1 MEIVDLFMEKSKD
14 KFLNMLVKIPKAYD
28 WYLGIVI
35 KLDDYDLARLEPID
49 DFLTRRCEEIYDK
62 SEKHL
67 QLLKILLIDDYTLL
81 LFGTDPIPYVKCDSG
96 NFNSPLKIA
105 KSNNML
111 QLKYN
116 SNIKGVLKSVCKYLD
131 CKIYE
136 ANYIKY
142 LRDMVFDPW
151 GEQNYHYII
160 SDNKAYDLRAI
171 KED

>member
-49 DFLTRRCEEIYDK
+49 DFLTRRCEEIYNK

-81 LFGTDPIPYVKCDSG
+81 LFGTDPIPY
-96 NFNSPLKIA
+96 
-105 KSNNML
+105 
-111 QLKYN
+111 N
-116 SNIKGVLKSVCKYLD
+116 SNIKGVIKSVCKYLD

-142 LRDMVFDPW
+142 LRNMVFDPW

-160 SDNKAYDLRAI
+160 SDNKAYDLKAI

>member
-14 KFLNMLVKIPKAYD
+14 KFLNMLIKIPKAYD

-49 DFLTRRCEEIYDK
+49 DFFTRRCEEIYNK

-81 LFGTDPIPYVKCDSG
+81 LFGTDPIPY
-96 NFNSPLKIA
+96 
-105 KSNNML
+105 
-111 QLKYN
+111 N
-116 SNIKGVLKSVCKYLD
+116 SNIKGVIKSVCKYLD

>member
-1 MEIVDLFMEKSKD
+1 MEIIDLFMEKSKD

-35 KLDDYDLARLEPID
+35 KLDDYDLVRLESID
-49 DFLTRRCEEIYDK
+49 DFITRRCEEIYNK

-81 LFGTDPIPYVKCDSG
+81 LFGTDPIPY
-96 NFNSPLKIA
+96 
-105 KSNNML
+105 
-111 QLKYN
+111 N
-116 SNIKGVLKSVCKYLD
+116 SNIKGVIKSICKYLD

-136 ANYIKY
+136 VNYIKY
-142 LRDMVFDPW
+142 LRDMIFDPW

-160 SDNKAYDLRAI
+160 SDNKAYDLKAI

>member
-1 MEIVDLFMEKSKD
+1 MEIIDLFMEKSKD

-35 KLDDYDLARLEPID
+35 KLDDYDLVRDEPID
-49 DFLTRRCEEIYDK
+49 DFLTHRCEEIYDK

-81 LFGTDPIPYVKCDSG
+81 LFGTDPIPY
-96 NFNSPLKIA
+96 
-105 KSNNML
+105 
-111 QLKYN
+111 N
-116 SNIKGVLKSVCKYLD
+116 SNIKGVIKSVCKYLD

>member
-14 KFLNMLVKIPKAYD
+14 KFLNMLIKIPKAYD

-81 LFGTDPIPYVKCDSG
+81 LFGTDPIPY
-96 NFNSPLKIA
+96 
-105 KSNNML
+105 
-111 QLKYN
+111 N
-116 SNIKGVLKSVCKYLD
+116 SNIKGVIKSVCKYLD

>member
-14 KFLNMLVKIPKAYD
+14 KFLNMLIKIPKAYD

-49 DFLTRRCEEIYDK
+49 DFFTRRCDEIYDK

-81 LFGTDPIPYVKCDSG
+81 LFGTDPIPY
-96 NFNSPLKIA
+96 
-105 KSNNML
+105 
-111 QLKYN
+111 N
-116 SNIKGVLKSVCKYLD
+116 SNIKGVIKSVCKYLD

-160 SDNKAYDLRAI
+160 NDNKAYDLKVI

>member
-1 MEIVDLFMEKSKD
+1 MEIIDLFMEKSKD

-49 DFLTRRCEEIYDK
+49 DFLTRRCEEIYNK

-81 LFGTDPIPYVKCDSG
+81 LFGTDPIPY
-96 NFNSPLKIA
+96 
-105 KSNNML
+105 
-111 QLKYN
+111 N
-116 SNIKGVLKSVCKYLD
+116 SNIKGVIKSVCKYLD

>member
-1 MEIVDLFMEKSKD
+1 MEIIDLFMEKSKD

-35 KLDDYDLARLEPID
+35 KLDDYDLVRLESID
-49 DFLTRRCEEIYDK
+49 DFITRRCEEIYNK

-81 LFGTDPIPYVKCDSG
+81 LFGTDPIPY
-96 NFNSPLKIA
+96 
-105 KSNNML
+105 
-111 QLKYN
+111 N
-116 SNIKGVLKSVCKYLD
+116 SNIKGVIKSVCKYLD

>member
-35 KLDDYDLARLEPID
+35 KLDDYDLVRDEPID

-81 LFGTDPIPYVKCDSG
+81 LFGTDPIPY
-96 NFNSPLKIA
+96 
-105 KSNNML
+105 
-111 QLKYN
+111 N
-116 SNIKGVLKSVCKYLD
+116 SNIKGVIKSVCKYLD

-160 SDNKAYDLRAI
+160 SDNKAYNLKAI

>member
-81 LFGTDPIPYVKCDSG
+81 LFGTDPIPY
-96 NFNSPLKIA
+96 
-105 KSNNML
+105 
-111 QLKYN
+111 N
-116 SNIKGVLKSVCKYLD
+116 SNIKGVIKSVCKYLD

-160 SDNKAYDLRAI
+160 SDNKAYDLKAI

>member
-14 KFLNMLVKIPKAYD
+14 KFLNMLIKIPKAYD

-49 DFLTRRCEEIYDK
+49 DFLTRRCEEIYNK

-81 LFGTDPIPYVKCDSG
+81 LFGTDPIPY
-96 NFNSPLKIA
+96 
-105 KSNNML
+105 
-111 QLKYN
+111 N
-116 SNIKGVLKSVCKYLD
+116 SNIKGVIKSVCKYLD

-142 LRDMVFDPW
+142 LRNMVFDPW

-160 SDNKAYDLRAI
+160 SDNKAYDLKTI

>member
-14 KFLNMLVKIPKAYD
+14 KFLNMLIKIPKAYD

-49 DFLTRRCEEIYDK
+49 DFFTRRCEEIYNK

-81 LFGTDPIPYVKCDSG
+81 LFGTDPIPY
-96 NFNSPLKIA
+96 
-105 KSNNML
+105 
-111 QLKYN
+111 N
-116 SNIKGVLKSVCKYLD
+116 SNIKGVIKSVCKYLD

-160 SDNKAYDLRAI
+160 SDNKAYDLRTI

>member
-14 KFLNMLVKIPKAYD
+14 KFLNMLIKIPKAYD

-49 DFLTRRCEEIYDK
+49 DFFTRRCEEIYNK

-81 LFGTDPIPYVKCDSG
+81 LFGTDPIPY
-96 NFNSPLKIA
+96 
-105 KSNNML
+105 
-111 QLKYN
+111 N
-116 SNIKGVLKSVCKYLD
+116 SNIKGVIKSVCKYLD

-142 LRDMVFDPW
+142 LRNMVFDPW

>member
-35 KLDDYDLARLEPID
+35 RLDDYDLARLEPID
-49 DFLTRRCEEIYDK
+49 DFLTRRCEEIYNK

-81 LFGTDPIPYVKCDSG
+81 LFGTDPIPY
-96 NFNSPLKIA
+96 
-105 KSNNML
+105 
-111 QLKYN
+111 N
-116 SNIKGVLKSVCKYLD
+116 SNIKGVIKSVCKYLD

-160 SDNKAYDLRAI
+160 SDNRTYDLKAI

>member
-49 DFLTRRCEEIYDK
+49 DFLTRRCEEIYNK

-81 LFGTDPIPYVKCDSG
+81 LFGTDPIPYNG
-96 NFNSPLKIA
+96 
-105 KSNNML
+105 
-111 QLKYN
+111 
-116 SNIKGVLKSVCKYLD
+116 NIKGVIKSVCKYLD

-160 SDNKAYDLRAI
+160 SDNKAYDLKAI

>member
-35 KLDDYDLARLEPID
+35 RLDDYDLARLEPID
-49 DFLTRRCEEIYDK
+49 DFLTRRCEEIYNK

-81 LFGTDPIPYVKCDSG
+81 LFGTDPIPY
-96 NFNSPLKIA
+96 
-105 KSNNML
+105 
-111 QLKYN
+111 N
-116 SNIKGVLKSVCKYLD
+116 SNIKGVIKSVCKYLD

-160 SDNKAYDLRAI
+160 SDNKAYDLRTI

>member
-49 DFLTRRCEEIYDK
+49 DFFTRRCEEIYNK

-81 LFGTDPIPYVKCDSG
+81 LFGTDPIPY
-96 NFNSPLKIA
+96 
-105 KSNNML
+105 
-111 QLKYN
+111 N
-116 SNIKGVLKSVCKYLD
+116 SNIKGVIKSVCKYLD

-136 ANYIKY
+136 ANYIRY
-142 LRDMVFDPW
+142 LRNMVFDPW

-160 SDNKAYDLRAI
+160 SDNKAYDLRTI

>member
-14 KFLNMLVKIPKAYD
+14 KFLNMLIKIPKAYD

-49 DFLTRRCEEIYDK
+49 DFLTRRCEEIYNK

-67 QLLKILLIDDYTLL
+67 QLLRRLLIDDYTLL
-81 LFGTDPIPYVKCDSG
+81 LFGTNPIP
-96 NFNSPLKIA
+96 
-105 KSNNML
+105 
-111 QLKYN
+111 YN
-116 SNIKGVLKSVCKYLD
+116 SNIKGVIKSVCKYLD

>member
-14 KFLNMLVKIPKAYD
+14 KFLNMLIKIPKAYD

-35 KLDDYDLARLEPID
+35 KLDDYDLVRLESID
-49 DFLTRRCEEIYDK
+49 DFLTRRCEEIYNK

-81 LFGTDPIPYVKCDSG
+81 LFGTDPIPY
-96 NFNSPLKIA
+96 
-105 KSNNML
+105 
-111 QLKYN
+111 N
-116 SNIKGVLKSVCKYLD
+116 SNIKGVIKSICKYLD

-142 LRDMVFDPW
+142 LRDMIFDPW

-160 SDNKAYDLRAI
+160 SDNKAYDLKAI

>member
-1 MEIVDLFMEKSKD
+1 MEIIDLFMEKSKD
-14 KFLNMLVKIPKAYD
+14 KFLNILIKIPKAYD

-49 DFLTRRCEEIYDK
+49 DFLTRRCEEIYNK

-81 LFGTDPIPYVKCDSG
+81 LFGTDPIPY
-96 NFNSPLKIA
+96 
-105 KSNNML
+105 
-111 QLKYN
+111 N
-116 SNIKGVLKSVCKYLD
+116 SNIKGVIKSVCKYLD

-160 SDNKAYDLRAI
+160 SDNKAYDLKAI

>member
-14 KFLNMLVKIPKAYD
+14 KFLNMLIKIPKAYD

-49 DFLTRRCEEIYDK
+49 DFFTRRCEEIYNK

-81 LFGTDPIPYVKCDSG
+81 LFGTDPIPY
-96 NFNSPLKIA
+96 
-105 KSNNML
+105 
-111 QLKYN
+111 N
-116 SNIKGVLKSVCKYLD
+116 SNIKGVIKSVCKYLD

-160 SDNKAYDLRAI
+160 NDNKAYDLKAI

>member
-1 MEIVDLFMEKSKD
+1 MEVVDLFIEKSKD
-14 KFLNMLVKIPKAYD
+14 KFLNTLIKIPKAYD

-35 KLDDYDLARLEPID
+35 KLDDYDLVRDEPID
-49 DFLTRRCEEIYDK
+49 DFLTHRCEEIYDK
-62 SEKHL
+62 SEKRL

-81 LFGTDPIPYVKCDSG
+81 LFGTDPIPY
-96 NFNSPLKIA
+96 
-105 KSNNML
+105 NN
-111 QLKYN
+111 
-116 SNIKGVLKSVCKYLD
+116 NIKGIIRSICKYLG

-142 LRDMVFDPW
+142 LRNMVFDPW

-160 SDNKAYDLRAI
+160 SDNKAYDLKAI

>member
-1 MEIVDLFMEKSKD
+1 MEVIDLFMEKSKD

-49 DFLTRRCEEIYDK
+49 DFLTRRCEEIYNK

-81 LFGTDPIPYVKCDSG
+81 LFGTDPIPY
-96 NFNSPLKIA
+96 
-105 KSNNML
+105 
-111 QLKYN
+111 N
-116 SNIKGVLKSVCKYLD
+116 SNIKGVIKSVCKYLD

-142 LRDMVFDPW
+142 LRNMVFDPW

-160 SDNKAYDLRAI
+160 SDNKAYDLKAI

>member
-49 DFLTRRCEEIYDK
+49 DFLTRRCEEIYNK

-81 LFGTDPIPYVKCDSG
+81 LFGTDPIPY
-96 NFNSPLKIA
+96 
-105 KSNNML
+105 
-111 QLKYN
+111 N
-116 SNIKGVLKSVCKYLD
+116 SNIKGVIKSICKYLD

-160 SDNKAYDLRAI
+160 SDNKAYDLKAI

>member
-49 DFLTRRCEEIYDK
+49 DFLIRRCEEIYNK

-81 LFGTDPIPYVKCDSG
+81 LFGTDPIPY
-96 NFNSPLKIA
+96 
-105 KSNNML
+105 
-111 QLKYN
+111 N
-116 SNIKGVLKSVCKYLD
+116 SNIKGVIKSVCKYLD

-160 SDNKAYDLRAI
+160 SDNKAYDLKAI

>member
-1 MEIVDLFMEKSKD
+1 MEVIDLFMEKSKD

-49 DFLTRRCEEIYDK
+49 DFLTRRCEEIYNK

-81 LFGTDPIPYVKCDSG
+81 LFGTDPIPY
-96 NFNSPLKIA
+96 
-105 KSNNML
+105 
-111 QLKYN
+111 N
-116 SNIKGVLKSVCKYLD
+116 SNIKGIIKSVCKYLD

>member
-1 MEIVDLFMEKSKD
+1 MEVIDLFMEKSKD

-49 DFLTRRCEEIYDK
+49 DFLTRRCEEIYNK

-81 LFGTDPIPYVKCDSG
+81 LFGTDPIPY
-96 NFNSPLKIA
+96 
-105 KSNNML
+105 
-111 QLKYN
+111 N
-116 SNIKGVLKSVCKYLD
+116 SNIKGVIKSVCKYLD

-160 SDNKAYDLRAI
+160 SDNKAYNLKAI

>member
-1 MEIVDLFMEKSKD
+1 MQIVDLFMEKSKD
-14 KFLNMLVKIPKAYD
+14 KFLNMLIKIPKAYD

-81 LFGTDPIPYVKCDSG
+81 LFGTDPIPY
-96 NFNSPLKIA
+96 
-105 KSNNML
+105 
-111 QLKYN
+111 N
-116 SNIKGVLKSVCKYLD
+116 SNIKGVIKSVCKYLD

-160 SDNKAYDLRAI
+160 SDNKAYDLKAI

>member
-14 KFLNMLVKIPKAYD
+14 KFLNMLIKIPKAYD

-49 DFLTRRCEEIYDK
+49 DFLTCRCEEIYNK

-81 LFGTDPIPYVKCDSG
+81 LFGTDPIPY
-96 NFNSPLKIA
+96 
-105 KSNNML
+105 
-111 QLKYN
+111 N
-116 SNIKGVLKSVCKYLD
+116 SNIKGVIKSICKYLD

-142 LRDMVFDPW
+142 LRDMIFDPW

-160 SDNKAYDLRAI
+160 SDNKAYDLKAI

>member
-49 DFLTRRCEEIYDK
+49 DFFTRRCEEIYNK

-81 LFGTDPIPYVKCDSG
+81 LFGTDPIPY
-96 NFNSPLKIA
+96 
-105 KSNNML
+105 
-111 QLKYN
+111 N
-116 SNIKGVLKSVCKYLD
+116 SNIKGVVKSVCKYLD

-160 SDNKAYDLRAI
+160 SDNKAYDLRTI

>member
-35 KLDDYDLARLEPID
+35 RLDDYDLVRLEPID
-49 DFLTRRCEEIYDK
+49 NFLTRRCEEIYNK

-81 LFGTDPIPYVKCDSG
+81 LFGTDPIPYNG
-96 NFNSPLKIA
+96 
-105 KSNNML
+105 
-111 QLKYN
+111 
-116 SNIKGVLKSVCKYLD
+116 NIKGVIKSVCKYLD

-160 SDNKAYDLRAI
+160 SDNKAYDLKAI

>member
-49 DFLTRRCEEIYDK
+49 DFLSRRCEEIYNK

-81 LFGTDPIPYVKCDSG
+81 LFGTDPIPYNG
-96 NFNSPLKIA
+96 
-105 KSNNML
+105 
-111 QLKYN
+111 
-116 SNIKGVLKSVCKYLD
+116 NIKGVIKSVCKYLD

-160 SDNKAYDLRAI
+160 SDNKAYDLKAI

>member
-14 KFLNMLVKIPKAYD
+14 KFLNMLIKIPKAYD

-49 DFLTRRCEEIYDK
+49 DFLTRRCEEIYNK

-81 LFGTDPIPYVKCDSG
+81 LFGTDPIPY
-96 NFNSPLKIA
+96 
-105 KSNNML
+105 
-111 QLKYN
+111 N
-116 SNIKGVLKSVCKYLD
+116 SNIKGVIKSVCKYLD

-142 LRDMVFDPW
+142 LRNMVFDPW
-151 GEQNYHYII
+151 GEQNYHYIV

>member
-14 KFLNMLVKIPKAYD
+14 KFLNMLIKIPKAYD

-81 LFGTDPIPYVKCDSG
+81 LFGTDPIPY
-96 NFNSPLKIA
+96 
-105 KSNNML
+105 
-111 QLKYN
+111 N
-116 SNIKGVLKSVCKYLD
+116 SNIKGVIKSVCKYLD

-160 SDNKAYDLRAI
+160 NDNKAYDLKAI

>member
-35 KLDDYDLARLEPID
+35 RLDDYDLARLEPID
-49 DFLTRRCEEIYDK
+49 DFLTRRCEEIYNK

-81 LFGTDPIPYVKCDSG
+81 LFGTDPIPY
-96 NFNSPLKIA
+96 
-105 KSNNML
+105 
-111 QLKYN
+111 N
-116 SNIKGVLKSVCKYLD
+116 SNIKGVIKSVCKYLD

>member
-14 KFLNMLVKIPKAYD
+14 KFLNMLIKIPKAYD

-49 DFLTRRCEEIYDK
+49 DFLTRRCEEIYNK

-81 LFGTDPIPYVKCDSG
+81 LFGTDPIPY
-96 NFNSPLKIA
+96 
-105 KSNNML
+105 
-111 QLKYN
+111 N
-116 SNIKGVLKSVCKYLD
+116 SNIKGVVKSVCKYLD

-160 SDNKAYDLRAI
+160 SDNKAYDLKAI

>member
-1 MEIVDLFMEKSKD
+1 MEVIDLFMEKSKD

-49 DFLTRRCEEIYDK
+49 DFFTRRCEEIYNK

-81 LFGTDPIPYVKCDSG
+81 LFGTDPIPY
-96 NFNSPLKIA
+96 
-105 KSNNML
+105 
-111 QLKYN
+111 N
-116 SNIKGVLKSVCKYLD
+116 SNIKGVIKSVCKYLD

-160 SDNKAYDLRAI
+160 SDNKAYNLKAI

>member
-35 KLDDYDLARLEPID
+35 KLDDYDLVRDEPID
-49 DFLTRRCEEIYDK
+49 DFLTHRCEEIYDK
-62 SEKHL
+62 SEKRL

-81 LFGTDPIPYVKCDSG
+81 LFGTDPIPY
-96 NFNSPLKIA
+96 
-105 KSNNML
+105 
-111 QLKYN
+111 N
-116 SNIKGVLKSVCKYLD
+116 SNIKGVIKSVCKYLD

-160 SDNKAYDLRAI
+160 SDNKAYDLKAI